1 MLIDKILK
9 YASILKVKGSTTTPV
24 EVVEGLLDAWEI
36 LRLKQAMLQ
45 RNFSDKP
52 VVMPKNKDEALE
64 MIKACDDEG
73 ELVYYTL
80 AYMEYRNPIL
90 QGVTSKFLV

>member
-9 YASILKVKGSTTTPV
+9 YASVLKVKGSTTTPV
-24 EVVEGLLDAWEI
+24 DVVEGLLDAWEI

-45 RNFSDKP
+45 RDFSNKP
-52 VVMPKNKDEALE
+52 EVMPVNKDEALE
-64 MIKACDDEG
+64 MIKVCENEG
-73 ELVYYTL
+73 ELVYLTL

>member
-9 YASILKVKGSTTTPV
+9 YASILKIKGSVTTPV
-24 EVVEGLLDAWEI
+24 DVVEGLLDAWEI

-45 RNFSDKP
+45 RAYNIRPS
-52 VVMPKNKDEALE
+52 VMPQNKDQALE
-64 MIKACDDEG
+64 MIRACENEG

-80 AYMEYRNPIL
+80 AYMEFRNPIL
-90 QGVTSKFLV
+90 QGVTGKFLV